1 MNLVIEISGVL
12 CLLAGLFFLLVAGVG
27 IYRLPDVYCR
37 AHALGKALT
46 LGVILL
52 LLSLGFLLDGAPWWK
67 LLVAIS
73 FQLVTI
79 PVASHLLCLIGYR
92 RGIRRWSGRGW
103 VRDAGRSADL

>member
-1 MNLVIEISGVL
+1 MNLWCEIAGAL
-12 CLLAGLFFLLVAGVG
+12 CLLAGLFFLVVAGVG
-27 IYRLPDVYCR
+27 ILRLPDVYCR

-52 LLSLGFLLDGAPWWK
+52 LLSLGFLLEGAPWWK
-67 LLVAIS
+67 VGIAVS

-92 RGIRRWSGRGW
+92 RGITRWSGRGW
-103 VRDAGRSADL
+103 LDDGSPGR